1 MLSNSLIEV
10 FIVILQWYFFLG
22 NMTFTLMAGV
32 VIALIFYLPFVNMEA
47 AFFYI
52 KTKGVGMMFGR
63 NPYEGLDLDIS
74 DIDGPSHIAPTI
86 SSEGAD
92 NYGMDTQ
99 THIHHVAGPSAGYT
113 PTNTGDEST
122 STKPVEVT
130 EL

>member
-1 MLSNSLIEV
+1 
-10 FIVILQWYFFLG
+10 
-22 NMTFTLMAGV
+22 MAGV

-52 KTKGVGMMFGR
+52 KTKGVAMMFGR

-74 DIDGPSHIAPTI
+74 DIDGPSHIAPTV
-86 SSEGAD
+86 SSEGED
-92 NYGMDTQ
+92 NYGMDTK
-99 THIHHVAGPSAGYT
+99 TYIHYVAGPSTGFT
-113 PTNTGDEST
+113 HTNTGDEST